1 LRARQPGEYAADV
14 SQFEDDEPLTV
25 FGGSFAPSLQP
36 AAEAVGHYLLITD
49 GTDVGKHIEVGENP
63 ITIGRG
69 AGQTLVVAGDALVSR
84 QHARVSMANGQV
96 VAADLGST
104 NGTFVNAQRITG
116 SVPLKEGQHLR
127 IGHQV
132 LKYERKSR
140 RDVERAEESR
150 RDLQKAT
157 NYVLALL
164 PPPIDAGP
172 VRAEWH
178 FHPSAQ
184 LGGDAF
190 GYDWLDSATFV
201 FYLIDV
207 SGHGV
212 GSAMHSVSAMNVLR
226 QRALPGVNFRN
237 PAEVLTSLNARF
249 QMDRHHGLYF
259 TMWNGLYDTA
269 TRTLTYSSAGHHPA
283 FLVPEGGGSTTPLGE
298 PDLMLGIVPDQT
310 YQTLQTTIPAGSR
323 LYLFSDGVFE
333 IIAKDDSRWSLD
345 NFLPMLKESDASGIP
360 SPRQLFEQ
368 VKEAARPGGM
378 EDDFS
383 LLAVTFL

>member
-1 LRARQPGEYAADV
+1 M
-14 SQFEDDEPLTV
+14 TV
-25 FGGSFAPSLQP
+25 FGGSFAVPSP
-36 AAEAVGHYLLITD
+36 SAETTAHYLVITD
-49 GTDVGKHIEVGENP
+49 GVDPGRHIEVGDEP
-63 ITIGRG
+63 VTIGRG
-69 AGQTLVVAGDALVSR
+69 TGQTFTIAGDSLVSR
-84 QHARVSMANGQV
+84 QHARVSLVNGQV

-104 NGTFVNAQRITG
+104 NGTFVNTHRVG
-116 SVPLKEGQHLR
+116 GPVVLKEGHLLR
-127 IGHQV
+127 VGHQV

-140 RDVERAEESR
+140 RDGERAEELR

-157 NYVLALL
+157 AYVLALL
-164 PPPIDAGP
+164 PPPVESGP
-172 VRAEWH
+172 VHAEWH

-190 GYDWLDSATFV
+190 GYDWIDGTTFV
-201 FYLIDV
+201 FYLVDV

-226 QRALPGVNFRN
+226 QRALPGVDFKN

-249 QMDRHHGLYF
+249 QMSSHHGLYF
-259 TMWNGLYDTA
+259 TMWYGVFDTSA
-269 TRTLTYSSAGHHPA
+269 RTLVYSSAGHHPA
-283 FLVPEGGGSTTPLGE
+283 FLVPDGGGATSPLGE
-298 PDLMLGIVPDQT
+298 PDLMIGIVPEQT
-310 YQTLQTTIPAGSR
+310 YQTQQTTIAPGSR
-323 LYLFSDGVFE
+323 IYLFSDGVFE

-345 NFLPMLKESDASGIP
+345 NFLPMLQEVSASGRP
-360 SPRQLFEQ
+360 SPTRLFEQ